1 MFLTLFRFCGFA
13 KPALAAPSKHVLL
26 VYDSLNIAGKKEN
39 DVDALQ
45 RVLTSFG
52 VEVQSVAVSDY
63 VPGELL
69 NDGYDSLISMVN
81 WPEQAGVIASDFLAD
96 RVHFKGKQLHIGRN
110 MRDDEKQYFSGTWKE
125 LSHRQ
130 YRLEDEKPFFSSI
143 AFSRSISCAGKY
155 ARSDGWPIK
164 NTRIST
170 RRISIWCN

>member
-1 MFLTLFRFCGFA
+1 M
-13 KPALAAPSKHVLL
+13 
-26 VYDSLNIAGKKEN
+26 
-39 DVDALQ
+39 DALQ

-130 YRLEDEKPFFSSI
+130 YRLEDENRFSQVLPFQDQSVVLENTQGQTVG
-143 AFSRSISCAGKY
+143 RLKH
-155 ARSDGWPIK
+155 K
-164 NTRIST
+164 N
-170 RRISIWCN
+170 

>member
-1 MFLTLFRFCGFA
+1 M
-13 KPALAAPSKHVLL
+13 
-26 VYDSLNIAGKKEN
+26 
-39 DVDALQ
+39 DALQ

-96 RVHFKGKQLHIGRN
+96 RVKFKGKQLHIGLN
-110 MRDDEKQYFSGTWKE
+110 ILDDEKQYFSGTWKE

-130 YRLEDEKPFFSSI
+130 YRLEDEKN
-143 AFSRSISCAGKY
+143 AFLKY
-155 ARSDGWPIK
+155 CLFKINQLCWKIRKVRQLVD
-164 NTRIST
+164 
-170 RRISIWCN
+170 